1 MWLDRLFP
9 AAITN
14 SSPFAGPFERKSQ
27 PEART
32 TRPRVRISPGERLLR
47 AVTALA
53 GPSAELMRHDEAP
66 WASVTFAGTRHT
78 IVLRYEGWEA
88 CDEAETLIAALPE
101 HEFTIPRTLVADA
114 TIAQLHQV
122 LLPEP
127 TMTVELMLLLLE
139 DA

>member
-9 AAITN
+9 AL
-14 SSPFAGPFERKSQ
+14 PFERKSQ
-27 PEART
+27 AEALPT
-32 TRPRVRISPGERLLR
+32 GTPHPRVRISPGERLLR
-47 AVTALA
+47 AVLALA
-53 GPSAELMRHDEAP
+53 GPEAELMEHGEAP

-88 CDEAETLIAALPE
+88 CDAAETLIAALPE

-114 TIAQLHQV
+114 AVVRLDQK

-127 TMTVELMLLLLE
+127 CMTIELALLLLD

>member
-9 AAITN
+9 TQLVPHPA
-14 SSPFAGPFERKSQ
+14 FERKSEPEVPVTQ
-27 PEART
+27 PH
-32 TRPRVRISPGERLLR
+32 PRVRISPGERLLR
-47 AVTALA
+47 AVIALA
-53 GPSAELMRHDEAP
+53 GPHADLMEHSEAP

-88 CDEAETLIAALPE
+88 CDAAETLMAVLPE
-101 HEFTIPRTLVADA
+101 HEFTIARTLVADA
-114 TIAQLHQV
+114 AVVRLDQV

-127 TMTVELMLLLLE
+127 AMTLELALLLLD